1 MIITLNS
8 AQILKISDLFMDLAK
23 GLLLASFVAPSISSF
38 VTLLSILKSAFAGL
52 FFAYM
57 SLLLLTKNKEEI

>member
-1 MIITLNS
+1 
-8 AQILKISDLFMDLAK
+8 MDLAK
-23 GLLLASFVAPSISSF
+23 GLLLASFVAPSINSF

-57 SLLLLTKNKEEI
+57 SLLLLTKKKEEL

>member
-1 MIITLNS
+1 MIIALNHV
-8 AQILKISDLFMDLAK
+8 QITKLSDLFMDLAK
-23 GLLLASFVAPSISSF
+23 GLLLASFVAPSINSF

-57 SLLLLTKNKEEI
+57 SLLLLTKKKEEL